1 MTPDVVGVRP
11 EEDAARALKLM
22 ADRKIGRLVV
32 QEDGR
37 LVGIVTRKDFLRAID
52 LASAKQSPVRWGE
65 QFEKPPPAPPM

>member
-1 MTPDVVGVRP
+1 
-11 EEDAARALKLM
+11 
-22 ADRKIGRLVV
+22 VV

-52 LASAKQSPVRWGE
+52 LASAKQSPIRWGE